1 MTDEHI
7 FLARQEEGRKIVAT
21 KLPSW
26 AENMSILFPA
36 KISLE
41 QCSSEATATYK
52 AGLAS
57 GESLVD
63 LTGGFGVDCS
73 FLSKNFSSVDYVEQ
87 NEELCQIAEH
97 NFKALGLN
105 IRVNNAESV
114 EFLKNMPAVDCIY
127 IDPARRDIKG
137 KKTADL
143 SLCSPNL
150 LEIRDILL
158 DKCNTLLIKLSPM
171 FDISSAL
178 EVFPECA
185 EVHVVSVKN
194 ECKELLLLV
203 EGGFCGETEIVCIEL
218 GMRNFAVSESN
229 VQFTETLPNESKI
242 AEGNEELGI
251 LRVGESISKT
261 SFDYAEHKQNR
272 LQAMRSEEFGEIV
285 SYSAPK
291 SYLYEPNASIMK
303 AGLFKTVANKY
314 NVQKLHPSTH
324 LYTSEELVPD
334 FPGRSFEIKRVTKV
348 QKKEIQDIEKANL
361 SIRNF
366 PGNVADLRKKLKLKD
381 GGDTYIFAC
390 TLNDNSKVLIICEKI
405 PNYSLTFISTS

>member
-97 NFKALGLN
+97 NFAALGLN

-218 GMRNFAVSESN
+218 GMRN
-229 VQFTETLPNESKI
+229 
-242 AEGNEELGI
+242 EELGI

-348 QKKEIQDIEKANL
+348 QRKEIQDIEKANL

-390 TLNDNSKVLIICEKI
+390 TLHDNSKVLIICEKC
-405 PNYSLTFISTS
+405 

>member
-7 FLARQEEGRKIVAT
+7 FLARQTEGRKIVAT

-26 AENMSILFPA
+26 AENMSIRFPK

-41 QCSSEATATYK
+41 QCSSEATALYK
-52 AGLAS
+52 AGLVS

-73 FLSKNFSSVDYVEQ
+73 FLSKNFKSTEYVEQ
-87 NEELCQIAEH
+87 NEELCDIARH
-97 NFKALGLN
+97 NFNVLGLN
-105 IRVNNAESV
+105 INVNNSESV
-114 EFLKNMPAVDCIY
+114 EYLEGMSPVDCIY
-127 IDPARRDIKG
+127 IDPARRNIKG

-158 DKCNTLLIKLSPM
+158 KKCNTLLVKLSPM

-178 EVFPECA
+178 EVFPECKQ
-185 EVHVVSVKN
+185 VHVVSVKN

-203 EGGFCGETEIVCIEL
+203 EKGFCGETEIVCVDLDEL
-218 GMRNFAVSESN
+218 GVRS
-229 VQFTETLPNESKI
+229 
-242 AEGNEELGI
+242 EELGVRSKEI
-251 LRVGESISKT
+251 L
-261 SFDYAEHKQNR
+261 
-272 LQAMRSEEFGEIV
+272 LIV
-285 SYSAPK
+285 NYSMPK
-291 SYLYEPNASIMK
+291 NYLYEPYVSIMK

-314 NVQKLHPSTH
+314 NVQKLHPNTH
-324 LYTSEELVPD
+324 LYTSDEYIEN
-334 FPGRSFEIKRVTKV
+334 FPGRSFQINRVTKV
-348 QKKEIQDIEKANL
+348 QRKEIKDIDKANL

-366 PGNVADLRKKLKLKD
+366 PGNVADLKKKLKLKD

-390 TLNDNSKVLIICEKI
+390 TLHDNSKALIICEKC
-405 PNYSLTFISTS
+405 

>member
-7 FLARQEEGRKIVAT
+7 FLARQTEGRKIIAN

-26 AENMSILFPA
+26 AENMSILFPV

-41 QCSSEATATYK
+41 QCSSEATAIYK
-52 AGLAS
+52 AGLVS

-97 NFKALGLN
+97 NFAALGLN

-114 EFLKNMPAVDCIY
+114 SFLVDMPSVDCIY
-127 IDPARRDIKG
+127 IDPARRDVKG

-158 DKCNTLLIKLSPM
+158 EKCNTLLIKLSPM

-178 EVFPECA
+178 EVFPECKQ
-185 EVHVVSVKN
+185 VHVVSVKN

-203 EGGFCGETEIVCIEL
+203 EGGFCGETEIVCVDL
-218 GMRNFAVSESN
+218 D
-229 VQFTETLPNESKI
+229 
-242 AEGNEELGI
+242 ELGI
-251 LRVGESISKT
+251 TSIASNLRKEK
-261 SFDYAEHKQNR
+261 
-272 LQAMRSEEFGEIV
+272 GEIIG
-285 SYSAPK
+285 YFAPK
-291 SYLYEPNASIMK
+291 AYLYEPNASIMK

-348 QKKEIQDIEKANL
+348 QRKEIQDIEKANL

-381 GGDTYIFAC
+381 GGDTYIFAT
-390 TLNDNSKVLIICEKI
+390 TLNDNSKVLIITKKI
-405 PNYSLTFISTS
+405 

>member
-178 EVFPECA
+178 EVFPECKQ
-185 EVHVVSVKN
+185 VHVVSVKN

-203 EGGFCGETEIVCIEL
+203 ESRFCGETEIVCVDLDEL
-218 GMRNFAVSESN
+218 GVRS
-229 VQFTETLPNESKI
+229 
-242 AEGNEELGI
+242 EELGV
-251 LRVGESISKT
+251 RSKESLLT
-261 SFDYAEHKQNR
+261 VN
-272 LQAMRSEEFGEIV
+272 
-285 SYSAPK
+285 YSVPK
-291 SYLYEPNASIMK
+291 NYLYEPNASIMK

-348 QKKEIQDIEKANL
+348 QRKEIQDIEKANL

-366 PGNVADLRKKLKLKD
+366 PGNVADMRKKLKLKD

-405 PNYSLTFISTS
+405 PHS

>member
-1 MTDEHI
+1 MTEEHI
-7 FLARQEEGRKIVAT
+7 LLARQEEGRKIVAS

-41 QCSSEATATYK
+41 QCSSEATALYK
-52 AGLAS
+52 AGLVS

-73 FLSKNFSSVDYVEQ
+73 FLSRKFSSVDYLEQ

-105 IRVNNAESV
+105 IKVNNAESV
-114 EFLKNMPAVDCIY
+114 EFLKKMPAVDCIY
-127 IDPARRDIKG
+127 IDPARRDVKG

-203 EGGFCGETEIVCIEL
+203 KKGFCGEVEIVCVDLDEL
-218 GMRNFAVSESN
+218 SRRVDDRQGIVKPEITSVASN
-229 VQFTETLPNESKI
+229 
-242 AEGNEELGI
+242 
-251 LRVGESISKT
+251 LRKEK
-261 SFDYAEHKQNR
+261 
-272 LQAMRSEEFGEIV
+272 GEII
-285 SYSAPK
+285 SYSFPK
-291 SYLYEPNASIMK
+291 AYLYEPNASIMK
-303 AGLFKTVANKY
+303 AGLFKTVAKRY
-314 NVQKLHPSTH
+314 NVEKLHPSTH
-324 LYTSEELVPD
+324 LYTSEELVEN
-334 FPGRSFEIKRVTKV
+334 FPGRTFKINRVTKV
-348 QKKEIQDIEKANL
+348 QKKEIPNIEKANL

-366 PGNVADLRKKLKLKD
+366 PGNVADLKKKLKLKD
-381 GGDTYIFAC
+381 GGDVYIFAC
-390 TLNDNSKVLIICEKI
+390 TLHDNSKVLIICEK
-405 PNYSLTFISTS
+405 T

>member
-7 FLARQEEGRKIVAT
+7 FLARQTEGRKIIAN

-26 AENMSILFPA
+26 AGNMSILFPV

-41 QCSSEATATYK
+41 QCSSEATAIYK
-52 AGLAS
+52 TGLIR

-97 NFKALGLN
+97 NFAALGLN

-114 EFLKNMPAVDCIY
+114 SFLVDMPSVDCIY

-158 DKCNTLLIKLSPM
+158 EKCNTLLIKLSPM

-178 EVFPECA
+178 EVFPECKQ
-185 EVHVVSVKN
+185 VHVVSVKN

-203 EGGFCGETEIVCIEL
+203 EGGFCGETEIVCVEL
-218 GMRNFAVSESN
+218 GIR
-229 VQFTETLPNESKI
+229 
-242 AEGNEELGI
+242 NEELGI
-251 LRVGESISKT
+251 SVQTSGEPSLLELSRVKPEITSVASNLRKEK
-261 SFDYAEHKQNR
+261 
-272 LQAMRSEEFGEIV
+272 GEII
-285 SYSAPK
+285 SYSLPK
-291 SYLYEPNASIMK
+291 AYLYEPNASIMK

-324 LYTSEELVPD
+324 LYTSEELVPN

-361 SIRNF
+361 STRNF

-381 GGDTYIFAC
+381 GGDVYIFAC
-390 TLNDNSKVLIICEKI
+390 TLNDNSKVLIICEK
-405 PNYSLTFISTS
+405 T